1 MKNKGKFL
9 LVGAFCV
16 AMAVSNVEQ
25 ANEEKNNNFL
35 IQETPI
41 HEAIVDNGFY
51 LIKKDNNSKEGV
63 KISFTAV
70 NSPLGGYEQATPA
83 MYTPFFRQISKFFN
97 IAIASDISPNSEFYN
112 NLEKKFESGSIEAKI
127 IESLEDNIAQPSGS
141 ISKERYENI
150 AKSFN
155 NRLVVSGD
163 HEYAKEPKNL
173 QKHGVYLVGSL
184 GENIQEMLATM
195 RKQGQEKKTELRM

>member
-1 MKNKGKFL
+1 M
-9 LVGAFCV
+9 
-16 AMAVSNVEQ
+16 
-25 ANEEKNNNFL
+25 
-35 IQETPI
+35 
-41 HEAIVDNGFY
+41 
-51 LIKKDNNSKEGV
+51 
-63 KISFTAV
+63 
-70 NSPLGGYEQATPA
+70 
-83 MYTPFFRQISKFFN
+83 
-97 IAIASDISPNSEFYN
+97 
-112 NLEKKFESGSIEAKI
+112 

-150 AKSFN
+150 AKSFD

-173 QKHGVYLVGSL
+173 QKHGVYLVRSS